1 VATALIDHIEVDD
14 KGTARVSGTRMK
26 VTHIAVETRLGLS
39 PAQIREQYPHL
50 SLAQIHA
57 ALAYYYDHQ
66 SDLDAQIDRS
76 IQEYEQQRQIHPNPL
91 TREELLRRQQEGRL
105 AGLAGGK

>member
-1 VATALIDHIEVDD
+1 MASALIDHITIDD
-14 KGTARVSGTRMK
+14 KGTACVTGTRIT
-26 VTHIAVETRLGLS
+26 VRHIAIETRLGLS

-66 SDLDAQIDRS
+66 TEIDAEIGRGLSESEEARRTQ
-76 IQEYEQQRQIHPNPL
+76 PNPF
-91 TREELLRRQQEGRL
+91 TREELLRRRKQSGR
-105 AGLAGGK
+105 AGGQ